1 MRCILVIALLLPQ
14 WVSAWGFLGHQ
25 TINRLAVFSV
35 PKPLFGFY
43 KQHIDYIAQ
52 HSTDADQRRYV
63 SEQEACRHFLDV
75 DFYEQA
81 LPLDTLPLN
90 MDSAI
95 CLYSKDTVVQHGIV
109 LWHVNTVMH
118 WLVKAFE
125 QHQTDNILKLSA
137 DLGHYVGDL
146 HVPLHSTS
154 NYNGQKTNQKG
165 IHALWESR
173 LTKMYL
179 DSFNLFVGQA
189 QYINNVPA
197 LLRKVFEESHAL
209 VDSVLSLERLVKQ
222 QFNPMDLYVWE
233 QQGQRTVQVY
243 NPIFCEQY
251 HHQLN
256 GMLERRLRASMLL
269 LAGLWYTAWVHAG
282 QPDLSKTILKS
293 PSESLPVHQGQ
304 MLGRPED

>member
-1 MRCILVIALLLPQ
+1 MVLLLPK

-43 KQHIDYIAQ
+43 KQHLEYLTQ

-63 SEQEACRHFLDV
+63 SEHEACRHFLDV

-81 LPLDTLPLN
+81 LPLDTLPLRL
-90 MDSAI
+90 DSAI
-95 CLYSKDTVVQHGIV
+95 SKYSNDTVIQHGIV
-109 LWHVNTVMH
+109 VWHVNTVMH

-125 QHQTDNILKLSA
+125 ERHIDNILKLSA

-154 NYNGQKTNQKG
+154 NYNGQKTNQRG

-173 LTKMYL
+173 LTKLYL

-189 QYINNVPA
+189 QYISNVPI
-197 LLRKVFEESHAL
+197 LLHNVFEQSHAL
-209 VDSVLSLERLVKQ
+209 VDSVLSMERMVKQ
-222 QFNPMDLYVWE
+222 QFNALDLYVWE
-233 QQGQRTVQVY
+233 QQGQSTVQVY
-243 NPIFCEQY
+243 HPKFCERY
-251 HHQLN
+251 HNLLN
-256 GMLERRLRASMLL
+256 GMVERRLRASMLM
-269 LAGLWYTAWVHAG
+269 LAGLWYTAWVQAG
-282 QPDLSKTILKS
+282 QPDLSKSTFKS
-293 PSESLPVHQGQ
+293 AVQSLPVPNGH